1 MSQSEMESVRRE
13 FDALEASR
21 EDKKFISQEINLHF
35 KHRWVEKREVR
46 RRF

>member
-1 MSQSEMESVRRE
+1 MTQSEMELVRRE

-35 KHRWVEKREVR
+35 KHRWVEERER
-46 RRF
+46 GKF